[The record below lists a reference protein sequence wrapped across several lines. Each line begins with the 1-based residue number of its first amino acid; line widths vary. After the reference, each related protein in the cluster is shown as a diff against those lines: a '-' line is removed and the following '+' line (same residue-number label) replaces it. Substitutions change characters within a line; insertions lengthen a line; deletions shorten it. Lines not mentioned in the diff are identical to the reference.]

1 MTTADA
7 RAQWQDWGPDVA
19 GGAAVAAVG
28 VFEALTA
35 GSYTDT
41 RQDQLVV
48 ALGIGV
54 AVALARRLP
63 SVALATVWLV
73 GLAQV
78 VGNVS
83 IMLVELSIALVAFA
97 CARWGSTAT
106 VWLSGLSI
114 PAAAF
119 LAVGYVDHE
128 GLGSLSRFIGTGA
141 ALDAARRVG
150 TSWPLVA
157 GAFGFALLAV
167 PWLAGVAVRNGA
179 RATRSR
185 ESQVAAEADTAR
197 AQRETEQAREIAA
210 LREGQ
215 ARLARDVHDVVGHSL
230 AVILAQAESAQYLP
244 DDDTAAL
251 KRTMATIADSARSS
265 LQDVRQVL
273 AGPQAPPP
281 PQRTGAFEALIE
293 GVRAS
298 GHEVAATESG
308 TPQPLP
314 PELDLVAHR
323 VTQEMLTNA
332 IKHGRNDR
340 PVIVERHWPQNS
352 WERDLRIEV
361 RNAVMA
367 VTLADETQPI
377 ATVVPPGQGVEGMR
391 RRLESVGGRLDVRH
405 REEPSGPTFTAT
417 AWVPVS
423 SR

>member
-1 MTTADA
+1 MKPETL
-7 RAQWQDWGPDVA
+7 RDWGPDLA

-28 VFEALTA
+28 IFETLTNDAYA
-35 GSYTDT
+35 GA

-48 ALGIGV
+48 ALGVGASIT
-54 AVALARRLP
+54 LARRLP
-63 SVALATVWLV
+63 GAALATVWLV

-78 VGNVS
+78 LGDVS

-114 PAAAF
+114 PAAA
-119 LAVGYVDHE
+119 LLSVGYVDHE
-128 GLGSLSRFIGTGA
+128 GLGSLSRFIGIVAARDA
-141 ALDAARRVG
+141 ALLVG
-150 TSWPLVA
+150 QSWPLVA
-157 GAFGFALLAV
+157 GAFGFAILAV
-167 PWLAGVAVRNGA
+167 PWLAGLAVRFRV
-179 RATRSR
+179 RAS
-185 ESQVAAEADTAR
+185 ESLVHQEAAQADVAR

-210 LREGQ
+210 LREDQ

-230 AVILAQAESAQYLP
+230 AVILAQAEAGQYLP
-244 DDDTAAL
+244 DDDPAAH
-251 KRTMATIADSARSS
+251 KRTLATIAESARSS

-273 AGPQAPPP
+273 AGPQAPLP
-281 PQRTGAFEALIE
+281 PQRTGAFEALVE

-298 GHEVAATESG
+298 GHEVASTEFG
-308 TPQPLP
+308 TPHPLP

-340 PVIVERHWPQNS
+340 PVIVERHWPETS

-361 RNAVMA
+361 RNAVA
-367 VTLADETQPI
+367 GVSDETQPI
-377 ATVVPPGQGVEGMR
+377 ATTMPPGQGVEGMR
-391 RRLESVGGRLDVRH
+391 RRLESVGGRLDVR
-405 REEPSGPTFTAT
+405 RRDEPYGPTFTAT

-423 SR
+423 AR